1 MRGEEKERARQRGRE
16 VLRVERRLRKRMQK
30 RVMDLEKGGK
40 RRDSMN
46 DDRDQARWFGNGRIR
61 PSTITLEINAFFVG

>member
-1 MRGEEKERARQRGRE
+1 
-16 VLRVERRLRKRMQK
+16 VERRLRKRMQK